1 MRLLYL
7 FGSMIIIPFLP
18 VLYFQ
23 GKRVRANTPRLPEAK
38 GNTGM
43 VKREGDQ
50 EFRVIFL
57 GESSIAG
64 VGVTHH
70 EEGFAGV
77 FAKEFGEKTNATVH
91 WEVYAKSGYTLKKIR
106 ETIVPVIP
114 DNKVDLVVIG
124 LGANDAFTLN
134 NPWSWQ
140 KQSENLVTDLRSKF
154 EDVPIVF
161 ANMPPIKDFPA
172 FPFLIRVFIGN
183 LVDILG
189 NELLTTASKFKGV
202 HYNDKKIRLK
212 DWRTRLNKKDEDFF
226 SDGVHPSKLTY
237 GLWASE
243 LFSFAWE
250 KAGLREKMG
259 DRRAVPV
266 RREK

>member
-1 MRLLYL
+1 M
-7 FGSMIIIPFLP
+7 FGSMIVVPFLP

-23 GKRVRANTPRLPEAK
+23 GKRVKANTPRLPEAI

-43 VKREGDQ
+43 VKLEGN
-50 EFRVIFL
+50 EELRVIFL

-77 FAKEFGEKTNATVH
+77 FAKEFAEKSSATVH
-91 WEVYAKSGYTLKKIR
+91 WEVYAKSGYRIKKIR
-106 ETIVPVIP
+106 QTIVPMLP
-114 DNKVDLVVIG
+114 DKKVDLVVIG

-140 KQSENLVTDLRSKF
+140 KESQKLVTDLRLKF
-154 EDVPIVF
+154 ADVPIVF

-172 FPFLIRVFIGN
+172 FPFLIRVIIGN

-202 HYNDKKIRLK
+202 HYNDKKFRLK
-212 DWRTRLNKKDEDFF
+212 DWRKRLNRKDEDFF

-243 LFSFAWE
+243 LAAFAWE
-250 KAGLREKMG
+250 KRGEGSSVSPKST
-259 DRRAVPV
+259 
-266 RREK
+266 

>member
-1 MRLLYL
+1 
-7 FGSMIIIPFLP
+7 
-18 VLYFQ
+18 
-23 GKRVRANTPRLPEAK
+23 
-38 GNTGM
+38 
-43 VKREGDQ
+43 
-50 EFRVIFL
+50 
-57 GESSIAG
+57 
-64 VGVTHH
+64 
-70 EEGFAGV
+70 V
-77 FAKEFGEKTNATVH
+77 F
-91 WEVYAKSGYTLKKIR
+91 AKSGYTLKKLR
-106 ETIVPVIP
+106 EEIVPVIP

-140 KQSENLVTDLRSKF
+140 KQSEYLVTDLRSKF

-189 NELLTTASKFKGV
+189 NELLTTVSKFNGV
-202 HYNDKKIRLK
+202 HYNDQKIPLR
-212 DWRTRLNKKDEDFF
+212 DWRTRMNLKPEDFF

-243 LFSFAWE
+243 LSSFAWE
-250 KAGLREKMG
+250 KAGLREKLMEKE
-259 DRRAVPV
+259 AVSV
-266 RREK
+266 TREK

>member
-1 MRLLYL
+1 M
-7 FGSMIIIPFLP
+7 FGSIIMVPFLP
-18 VLYFQ
+18 FLYFQ
-23 GKRVRANTPRLPEAK
+23 GKRVRARTPRLPEAIGPMGSVSAGK
-38 GNTGM
+38 E
-43 VKREGDQ
+43 R

-70 EEGFAGV
+70 DEGFAGV
-77 FAKEFGEKTNATVH
+77 FAKELAAKLDTTVH
-91 WEVYAKSGYTLKKIR
+91 WEVYAKSGYTLKKVT
-106 ETIVPVIP
+106 ESIVPMIP
-114 DNKVDLVVIG
+114 DQKVDLVVVG

-140 KQSENLVTDLRSKF
+140 KQSEKLVSDLRSKF

-172 FPFLIRVFIGN
+172 FPLLIRVFIGN

-189 NELLTTASKFKGV
+189 NELLATASKFDGV
-202 HYNDKKIRLK
+202 HYSDTKIRLK
-212 DWRTRLNKKDEDFF
+212 DWKAKLNKEDGDFF

-237 GLWASE
+237 GLWAKE
-243 LFSFAWE
+243 LSSFVWKIEA
-250 KAGLREKMG
+250 LREKLSSEDMSG
-259 DRRAVPV
+259 AQ
-266 RREK
+266 

>member
-7 FGSMIIIPFLP
+7 FGSMIIVPFLP
-18 VLYFQ
+18 FLYFQ
-23 GKRVRANTPRLPEAK
+23 GKRVRASTPRLPEAE
-38 GNTGM
+38 GTQGM
-43 VKREGDQ
+43 VKLEGDQ

-64 VGVTHH
+64 VGVKHH

-77 FAKEFGEKTNATVH
+77 FAKEMAEKTNVTVH

-106 ETIVPVIP
+106 EKIVPVIP
-114 DNKVDLVVIG
+114 GSKVDLVVIG

-140 KQSENLVTDLRSKF
+140 KQSENLVMDLRSKF

-189 NELLTTASKFKGV
+189 NELLTTASKFNGV
-202 HYNDKKIRLK
+202 HYNDKKIRLS
-212 DWRTRLNKKDEDFF
+212 DWRKRMSLKPEDFF

-243 LFSFAWE
+243 LSSFTWE
-250 KAGLREKMG
+250 KLKLG
-259 DRRAVPV
+259 DRGTVPV
-266 RREK
+266 TWEK